1 MKNPL
6 CDELLLYQ
14 PSIAEVEDFFSWYFA
29 NCVLNAFLTIT
40 AITLNSVTIQAL
52 RKTPSL
58 SKPLRTLLLSLAVT
72 DLGVGL
78 LCHPF
83 NIAFLIKW
91 IQKNTENYPTCT
103 AYTAFTF
110 ITNLLSK
117 ASFFGIAA
125 LSVDRFLAIH
135 FHLRYQELVTYKRV
149 VAAVISMWV
158 LSALFALFRLLVS
171 TDITYVIFAINGVVC
186 YVVSAVLYFR
196 IYSAVQRHKKQI
208 QSLQVQQVV
217 LNSEEMAANAR
228 RVNKSAVGT
237 FYVYIVFLACYLPHS
252 FSLAF
257 IVLSGSTSVT
267 KMSTLYTWILVLS
280 NSSLNPVVYCWKLKP
295 IRRAVVNILRN
306 TFASHNRGKLQFKRR

>member
-1 MKNPL
+1 MKNPV
-6 CDELLLYQ
+6 CNELLLYQ
-14 PSIAEVEDFFSWYFA
+14 PTSSEVDGFYSWYFA
-29 NCVLNAFLTIT
+29 NCVLNAFLTLT
-40 AITLNSVTIQAL
+40 AIILNSVTIQAL
-52 RKTPSL
+52 RRTSSL
-58 SKPLRTLLLSLAVT
+58 SKPLRTLLLSLAVS

-91 IQKNTENYPTCT
+91 LEKNTKNYPTCT

-135 FHLRYQELVTYKRV
+135 FHLRYHELVTHKRV

-171 TDITYVIFAINGVVC
+171 TDITYVIFAFNGIIC
-186 YVVSAVLYFR
+186 YVVSAVLYFG
-196 IYSAVQRHKKQI
+196 IYLAVQRHRKQI
-208 QSLQVQQVV
+208 QAQQVQQKAQ
-217 LNSEEMAANAR
+217 NSEEMAANVR
-228 RVNKSAVGT
+228 SVSKSAVGT
-237 FYVYIVFLACYLPHS
+237 FYVYVVFLACYLPHS
-252 FSLAF
+252 FILSY
-257 IVLSGSTSVT
+257 ITLSGSTSAT
-267 KMSTLYTWILVLS
+267 KISAVYTWTLVLL

-295 IRRAVVNILRN
+295 IRRVVLHMLRN
-306 TFASHNRGKLQFKRR
+306 IFPRHS